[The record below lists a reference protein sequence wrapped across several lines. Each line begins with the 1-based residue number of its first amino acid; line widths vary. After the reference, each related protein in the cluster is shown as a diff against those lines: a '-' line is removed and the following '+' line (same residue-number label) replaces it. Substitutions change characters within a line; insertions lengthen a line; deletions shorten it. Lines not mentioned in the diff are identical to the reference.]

1 MADDPARD
9 AGLAVHSGDLPAL
22 RRLLGE
28 YPELTGARLGPYGGR
43 TLLGVATDWPGHF
56 PAVADVI
63 ALVVAAGASP
73 DQPCLPEGGERPLHW
88 AASSGDLAALDAL
101 LDAGA
106 DVHAEGAVIAGG
118 TAMADATA
126 FGQWAAARRL
136 LERGSRTNLF
146 EAASLGLVPVVKA
159 FLAGGAEPGEITSGL
174 WGACHGGQRAT
185 AELLLER
192 GGDLNWIGYDQLTPL
207 DVARR
212 ACATD
217 LVQWLESRGR

>member
-1 MADDPARD
+1 MTDDPARE
-9 AGLAVHSGDLPAL
+9 AGLAARSGDLVAL

-28 YPELTGARLGPYGGR
+28 HPELADARLGPYGGR
-43 TLLGVATDWPGHF
+43 TLLAVATDWPGHF
-56 PAVADVI
+56 PAAADVI

-73 DQPCLPEGGERPLHW
+73 DQPCLPDGGERPLHW

-106 DVHAEGAVIAGG
+106 DLHAEGAVIAGG

-136 LERGSRTNLF
+136 LERGSRTTLF
-146 EAASLGLVPVVKA
+146 EAASLGLAPVVES
-159 FLAGGAEPGEITSGL
+159 FLAGGAGPDEITSGL

-185 AELLLER
+185 AELLLEH
-192 GGDLNWIGYDQLTPL
+192 GGDLNWTGYDQLTPL

-212 ACATD
+212 SGATD
-217 LVQWLESRGR
+217 LIQWLESRGR